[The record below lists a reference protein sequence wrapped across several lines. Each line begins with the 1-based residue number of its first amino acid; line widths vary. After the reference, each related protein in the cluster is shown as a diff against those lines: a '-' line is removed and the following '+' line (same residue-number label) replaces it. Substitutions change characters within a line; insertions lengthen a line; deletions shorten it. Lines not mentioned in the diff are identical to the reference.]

1 VISDK
6 APIAVFAYKR
16 PEHLKRVLYALAAN
30 PGAMESDLYV
40 FSDAPKVVG
49 DFEAVEAVR
58 KVVNEVVGFKS
69 VTKIFRDK
77 NLGLAGSITTG
88 VSSLCNSHG
97 RVIVVEDDLVVS
109 PHFLGYM
116 NDALLKYKNEK
127 RVISI
132 HGYVYPVEAKD
143 LPETFFIRGADCWGW
158 ATWQRGWEIYE
169 PNGELLRDQIEKA
182 GLEREFDFDGSYA
195 YMKMLSDQISGKN
208 DSWAIR
214 WYASAFLADKLTL
227 YPGRSLVT
235 NIGAD
240 GSGTHIGS
248 TTVFDIDFAEEE
260 VLVKNIPLKEH
271 HKARQF
277 FSHYFRASNPTLLRR
292 VKSRLSS
299 LIRSNAHV

>member
-30 PGAMESDLYV
+30 PGALESDLYV

-69 VTKIFRDK
+69 VTKIFREK

-132 HGYVYPVEAKD
+132 HGYVYPVVAKD

-169 PNGELLRDQIEKA
+169 PNGELLRDKIQKA

-240 GSGTHIGS
+240 GSGTHVGS
-248 TTVFDIDFAEEE
+248 TTVFDIDFTEDK
-260 VLVKNIPLKEH
+260 VLVENIPLQEH
-271 HKARQF
+271 HKARQIF
-277 FSHYFRASNPTLLRR
+277 AHYFRAITPTLLRR
-292 VKSRLSS
+292 FKSRIVN
-299 LIRSNAHV
+299 LIHSNPYV